1 MLLST
6 SVLFALTLAAVFW
19 LTIGCGATRRQG
31 VVTTLLVG
39 FGTLL
44 LPYVPTGLS
53 ELGVGLGIA
62 VGLAS
67 LTAVPRNPKPAG
79 ALAGAAAGLAALMR
93 ADSLLL
99 VVPILAVGAWLLDG
113 RRRQALLAFGV
124 GATPWLLTVA
134 AYNML
139 RYGAPWR
146 LGYEGMTV
154 FNHPLLAGFYGLLLS
169 PGAGL
174 VWYVPLVL
182 VAMLGFPRALRRIPT
197 LTVVALAL
205 FLIRIPVYGSF
216 WAWTGGPGV
225 WGPRYLAPAMPALA
239 LGILEVIRGFRI
251 LPSVMRVVVIAVATL
266 SVLVQLPGTL
276 VASTA
281 TRLSTAS
288 VSVVIHLPWFTDW
301 TRPDVV
307 ARGDQYAFDWG
318 YFPIPEET
326 NALLHR
332 QYIVSRFFPNAWL
345 EPGPFGRAPAGETKA
360 ADLVGITLLTSLFST
375 GLGCAWI
382 MSREDRQRRPSG
394 PADALTD
401 RLLR

>member
-1 MLLST
+1 LSRQVKRFVRSDDPRSEEGAGVGAAGTRPLRQPRLLDAHRVSALSPVSRSARRGSPGPGRLAVFPRRAIACAVGVTLAGLAAGMLVSPLHSGHDTNIMMLVTQNLLTKGSFLVNPDGLRDRYSDYGLGMSLVFIVPYLLASLLHQDAVSWMLLSM

-67 LTAVPRNPKPAG
+67 LTAVPRDPKRAG
-79 ALAGAAAGLAALMR
+79 AVAGAAAGLTALMR

-124 GATPWLLTVA
+124 GAAPWLLTVA

-154 FNHPLLAGFYGLLLS
+154 FNHPLLAGLYGLLLS
-169 PGAGL
+169 PGGGL

-182 VAMLGFPRALRRIPT
+182 VAMLGFPRALRGFPT

-205 FLIRIPVYGSF
+205 ILLRIPV
-216 WAWTGGPGV
+216 
-225 WGPRYLAPAMPALA
+225 
-239 LGILEVIRGFRI
+239 
-251 LPSVMRVVVIAVATL
+251 
-266 SVLVQLPGTL
+266 
-276 VASTA
+276 
-281 TRLSTAS
+281 
-288 VSVVIHLPWFTDW
+288 
-301 TRPDVV
+301 
-307 ARGDQYAFDWG
+307 
-318 YFPIPEET
+318 
-326 NALLHR
+326 
-332 QYIVSRFFPNAWL
+332 
-345 EPGPFGRAPAGETKA
+345 
-360 ADLVGITLLTSLFST
+360 
-375 GLGCAWI
+375 
-382 MSREDRQRRPSG
+382 
-394 PADALTD
+394 
-401 RLLR
+401 